1 MAKRALISL
10 SVSVILAFVL
20 VIGVA
25 QTIVLISP
33 ATEVSIVSDSV
44 VTVEP
49 VTALGSSLYSG
60 RAALPEF
67 PSDLSAYD
75 LESLIVDIYQTTV
88 DSVVSIVTPDG
99 EGSGWAWD
107 DQGHI
112 VTNYHVV
119 LCATCNDGSTHTNIT
134 VNFADGYDTS
144 ATVVGVDPSGDLAVL
159 KTDII
164 LEPLPLGNSSEILP
178 GQLALA
184 VGSPFGQEFS
194 ITQGIISAVGRL
206 LPSGFSTYSIAAVIQ
221 TDAPLNPGNSGGPLL
236 DSNGRV
242 IGVNTQI
249 AATTNQ
255 NSGVGYAVPIDLIKR
270 VVPVLVQGETYEY
283 SLLGVGIGPLN
294 STYREATGIPNN
306 VQGALI
312 TRVYD
317 FSPASR
323 GDLMGGDIV
332 TELLIPSDTQSGTYN
347 SFELRNSDEFISSLN
362 LYTSPGDDVLLKVY
376 RDGQYI
382 DLPVELTNR

>member
-1 MAKRALISL
+1 MAKRAFISL

-25 QTIVLISP
+25 QTIVLVSP

-44 VTVEP
+44 VTEEL

-60 RAALPEF
+60 RAALPEL

-75 LESLIVDIYQTTV
+75 LESLIVGIYQTTV
-88 DSVVSIVTPDG
+88 DSVVSIVTPGG

-119 LCATCNDGSTHTNIT
+119 LCATCSDGSTHTNIT

-206 LPSGFSTYSIAAVIQ
+206 LPSEFSTYSIAAVIQ

-249 AATTNQ
+249 AAITNQ

-270 VVPVLVQGETYEY
+270 VVPVLVQGEVYEY
-283 SLLGVGIGPLN
+283 SLLGVGIDTPN
-294 STYREATGIPNN
+294 SAYREAMGIPND
-306 VQGALI
+306 VKGALI

-332 TELLIPSDTQSGTYN
+332 TKLLIPSDTQSGTYS

-362 LYTSPGDDVLLKVY
+362 LYTSPGDDVLLRVY